1 MLKRLGA
8 VGLLAAVLATPLA
21 TSPAGPAAA
30 QDEPLVNF
38 QVLAP
43 RLAVDLAQAVMQ
55 ACNDKG
61 FQVAVAVV
69 DRFGVPQA
77 LVRDRFAG
85 PHTPDTATRKAWTA
99 VSFRSD
105 TQELVSAT
113 KSGMAQSGARD
124 ITNALMLGGGVVI
137 SVGGQMVGAVGVSGA
152 PGGQEDHDCALAG
165 LAAIEGRLPL

>member
-1 MLKRLGA
+1 MLKKIGMI
-8 VGLLAAVLATPLA
+8 GLIAAAL
-21 TSPAGPAAA
+21 AGPAAA
-30 QDEPLVNF
+30 GEEPLVSF

-43 RLAVDLAQAVMQ
+43 RLAVDLAQSVMK
-55 ACNDKG
+55 ACNERG

-105 TQELVSAT
+105 TQELVPVT
-113 KSGMAQSGARD
+113 KGGMPQSGARD
-124 ITNALMLGGGVVI
+124 ITNALMLGGGVVV

-152 PGGQEDHDCALAG
+152 PGGEEDHDCALAG
-165 LAAIEGRLPL
+165 IAAIEDRLPL